1 MLSFYWL
8 KRIALLLLI
17 TAIPTAAQMTPQN
30 PSPSTETTR
39 PHPRTVQRD
48 TPGERFELKSLKSAI
63 LFVPEKLR
71 TRIKSG
77 TVPLVIH
84 FHGAPWLVQQQISEE
99 SRAALITINLGS
111 GSRAYGGP
119 FSADSQLFRKILDE
133 ASQFLKLTKSWKSIT
148 LVGFSAGYGGIRAIL
163 RQPENFK
170 LVNNVLLLD
179 GFHASYVPEGKPLGS
194 GGVIRYEDVDSYLEF
209 AHEAAAGRKNFI
221 ITHSELFPGT
231 YASTTECV
239 DYLLNKLSLKRTP
252 VLKKGPIG
260 MQQLSEVRL
269 KGFQILGFAGNT
281 GIDHGDHLH
290 AMPAW
295 LKIFGIK

>member
-1 MLSFYWL
+1 MKQTQKLSFFC
-8 KRIALLLLI
+8 ALLLLI

-77 TVPLVIH
+77 SIPLVIH
-84 FHGAPWLVQQQISEE
+84 FHGAAWLVQQQISEE
-99 SRAALITINLGS
+99 SKAALITINLGS

-179 GFHASYVPEGKPLGS
+179 GFHASYVPEGKPL
-194 GGVIRYEDVDSYLEF
+194 
-209 AHEAAAGRKNFI
+209 EAAVSFDTRTLIHISNSPTKLLRGAKTSSSLTRN
-221 ITHSELFPGT
+221 SFP
-231 YASTTECV
+231 A
-239 DYLLNKLSLKRTP
+239 P
-252 VLKKGPIG
+252 
-260 MQQLSEVRL
+260 
-269 KGFQILGFAGNT
+269 
-281 GIDHGDHLH
+281 
-290 AMPAW
+290 MPAQPNA
-295 LKIFGIK
+295 LIIC